1 MYILCVH
8 IEGRVV
14 GSRKRGSSKKGSKNI
29 STSKGVLIKEGD
41 KRGMNRGSTNISKNR
56 STNISTN
63 NAYTLGVLI
72 ERISLL

>member
-41 KRGMNRGSTNISKNR
+41 KRGMNRGSTNRGDK
-56 STNISTN
+56 
-63 NAYTLGVLI
+63 
-72 ERISLL
+72 

>member
-1 MYILCVH
+1 MGKFFGYALGVLIFLGKILRKKVYILCVH

-41 KRGMNRGSTNISKNR
+41 KRGMNRGSTNRRDK
-56 STNISTN
+56 
-63 NAYTLGVLI
+63 
-72 ERISLL
+72 